1 MLMPIGRF
9 ARAARLSIKSLRNY
23 DESGLLS
30 PAFVDPDTGYRY
42 YRLEQLARAEAIRSL
57 RLVNMPLSDIEATLD
72 ADDPEPL
79 LKAHLASLEQQRQ
92 DIDLMAAQLQR
103 RIDRR
108 EYLLSTE
115 VNIKATAAVIALTH
129 RTDTNYPGIFEDIP
143 AGFETVI
150 RVLEK
155 AGVDPVGPP
164 FTRYHRVPDA
174 DTSGNIEMCI
184 PVPTV
189 VEAGD
194 GTTIVEIDA
203 HVSASIVHRGSYED
217 MGRSYNTVAAWIHE
231 RGHRIVG
238 PHREVYLNSPADVD
252 EDDLLTEV
260 LFPIE
265 AEEGL

>member
-1 MLMPIGRF
+1 MPIGRF
-9 ARAARLSIKSLRNY
+9 ARAARLSVKSLRNY
-23 DESGLLS
+23 DESGLL
-30 PAFVDPDTGYRY
+30 PAAFVDPDTGYRY

-57 RLVNMPLSDIEATLD
+57 RMVNMPLSDIEATLD

-115 VNIKATAAVIALTH
+115 VTIKTTPAVIALAH
-129 RTDTNYPGIFEDIP
+129 RSDTTYPGIFEDIP

-150 RVLEK
+150 GVLETAK
-155 AGVDPVGPP
+155 VDPVGSP
-164 FTRYHRVPDA
+164 FTLYHRVPDA
-174 DTSGNIEMCI
+174 DTTGNIEMCI
-184 PVPTV
+184 PVGEI
-189 VEAGD
+189 VEAGG
-194 GTTIVEIDA
+194 GTEMVEIDA
-203 HVSASIVHRGSYED
+203 QVSASIVHRGSYED
-217 MGRSYNTVAAWIHE
+217 MGKSYNTVAAWIHE

-252 EDDLLTEV
+252 EDDLLTEIQ
-260 LFPIE
+260 FPID
-265 AEEGL
+265 AEDEL

>member
-1 MLMPIGRF
+1 M
-9 ARAARLSIKSLRNY
+9 
-23 DESGLLS
+23 
-30 PAFVDPDTGYRY
+30 
-42 YRLEQLARAEAIRSL
+42 
-57 RLVNMPLSDIEATLD
+57 RLVNMPLSDIEETLD
-72 ADDPEPL
+72 AEDPEPL
-79 LKAHLASLEQQRQ
+79 LEAHLASLAKQRE
-92 DIDLMAAQLQR
+92 DIDLMASQLQQ

-115 VNIKATAAVIALTH
+115 VTTKVLPAVIALTH
-129 RTDTNYPGIFEDIP
+129 RTDTTYPGIFEDIP

-150 RVLEK
+150 KVLET
-155 AGVDPVGPP
+155 AAVDPVGPP

-184 PVPTV
+184 PVATV

-194 GTTIVEIDA
+194 GTEIVEIDA

-217 MGRSYNTVAAWIHE
+217 MGKSYNTVAAWIHE

-252 EDDLLTEV
+252 EDDLLTEI
-260 LFPIE
+260 LFPID
-265 AEEGL
+265 AEEDLVRAAT

>member
-1 MLMPIGRF
+1 MPIGRF
-9 ARAARLSIKSLRNY
+9 ASAARLSIKSLRNY
-23 DESGLLS
+23 DESGLL
-30 PAFVDPDTGYRY
+30 PAAFVDPDSGYRY

-79 LKAHLASLEQQRQ
+79 LRAHLASLAKQRE
-92 DIDLMAAQLQR
+92 DIDLMTAQLQR

-115 VNIKATAAVIALTH
+115 VTIKATAPVIALTH
-129 RTDTNYPGIFEDIP
+129 RTDTTYPGIFEDIP

-150 RVLEK
+150 KVLEK

-184 PVPTV
+184 PVATV
-189 VEAGD
+189 VQGRD
-194 GTTIVEIDA
+194 GIEIVEIDA
-203 HVSASIVHRGSYED
+203 HVSASIIHRGSYED
-217 MGRSYNTVAAWIHE
+217 MGKSYNTVAAWIHE
-231 RGHRIVG
+231 RGHRIIG

-260 LFPIE
+260 LFPID
-265 AEEGL
+265 ADEGL